1 MPHRVHTSVCQ
12 LLVRVKDLNVSCT
25 SVKTA
30 VALTPNLTLCTGFF
44 IVSGAWGGVVPDWAV
59 GTCSLPG
66 GLYFISFF
74 KLGWT
79 FFI

>member
-1 MPHRVHTSVCQ
+1 MR
-12 LLVRVKDLNVSCT
+12 
-25 SVKTA
+25 A
-30 VALTPNLTLCTGFF
+30 AGVAGTIEIAFRQQSFRIRPF

-74 KLGWT
+74 KKIRLDLFYLIT
-79 FFI
+79 NKVSPQLPNEVAAPL